1 MPTIE
6 KLLRNIKASIAN
18 INFLSKQKK
27 SCCSGTINQISHSS
41 LDKKALST
49 YTQTKSVHS

>member
-6 KLLRNIKASIAN
+6 NLLRNIKATMAN
-18 INFLSKQKK
+18 THFLSKQKK

-41 LDKKALST
+41 LNKEALSH
-49 YTQTKSVHS
+49 YTQTKSIRS